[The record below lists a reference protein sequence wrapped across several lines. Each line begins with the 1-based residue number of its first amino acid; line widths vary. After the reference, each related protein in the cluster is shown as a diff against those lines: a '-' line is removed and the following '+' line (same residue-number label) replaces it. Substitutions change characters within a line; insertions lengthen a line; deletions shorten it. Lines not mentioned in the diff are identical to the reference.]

1 MLQRKTKTYPAV
13 TGPGAPNEAICSE
26 NPTRIG
32 LFVQNTGANPGVL
45 RIGTPTQ
52 QTANITFTAQM
63 WINWDQADTCPL
75 EAVFVQSPL
84 ATTWTIME
92 TVRTS

>member
-13 TGPGAPNEAICSE
+13 TGPGTPTDAICSE
-26 NPTRIG
+26 NPTRLAI
-32 LFVQNTGANPGVL
+32 FVQNTGANPGIL
-45 RIGTPTQ
+45 RFGTPTQ
-52 QTANITFTAQM
+52 QTANIAVAAGAWF
-63 WINWDQADTCPL
+63 NWDQADTSPQ
-75 EAVFVQSPL
+75 EAVFVQSQL